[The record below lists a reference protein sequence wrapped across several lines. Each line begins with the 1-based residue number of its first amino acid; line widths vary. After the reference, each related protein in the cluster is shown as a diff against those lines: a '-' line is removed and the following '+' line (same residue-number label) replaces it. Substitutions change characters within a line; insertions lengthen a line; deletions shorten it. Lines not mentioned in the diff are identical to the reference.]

1 MNKLDMREVF
11 IVSMARTPNGSFGG
25 GLSSLK
31 AIDLGAIVIKEAVK
45 RAGIETVEV
54 GEVFMGNV
62 LQANTG
68 QAPARQ
74 AALKAGIP
82 HKVPCTAINKV
93 CASGMKA
100 IMFGAQA
107 IALGDQDVV
116 VCGGM
121 ESMSNA
127 PFMVENARFGIKY
140 GSQTFIDA
148 IVRDGLQ
155 DPYNGDMMGV
165 CGDICASKYEFTRE
179 DQDAYAIESY
189 KRAAAATTNG
199 WFKDE
204 IVPVEIP
211 QRKGDPIIVDK
222 DEDFSKI
229 SYDKIPMLR
238 PAFGKEGTVTA
249 ANASNLNDG
258 AAALVLMSREKMEA
272 LGVKPIAKILSY
284 ADAAQEPV
292 EFTTTPA
299 LAIPKA
305 LAKAGLTTDNID
317 LFEINEAFSV
327 VALANMKLLNIKHE
341 QTNVFGGGVSI
352 GHPIGVSGARII
364 CTLISALKVKAKT
377 KGAAG
382 ICNGG
387 GGASAM
393 VIEVV

>member
-1 MNKLDMREVF
+1 MREVY

-25 GLSSLK
+25 SLSSLK
-31 AIDLGAIVIKEAVK
+31 VIDLGAHVIREAVK
-45 RAGIETVEV
+45 RAGIEPTQVD
-54 GEVFMGNV
+54 EVFMGNV

-74 AALKAGIP
+74 AAIKAGLP
-82 HKVPCTAINKV
+82 MNVPCTAINKV

-127 PFMVENARFGIKY
+127 PFMVEGARFGIKY
-140 GSQTFIDA
+140 GNQTFIDA

-155 DPYNGDMMGV
+155 DPYDQSMMGA
-165 CGDICASKYEFTRE
+165 CGDYCASTYNFSRE
-179 DQDAYAIESY
+179 DQDNYAIASY
-189 KRAAAATTNG
+189 KRAAEATANG
-199 WFKDE
+199 WFKEE
-204 IVPVEIP
+204 IAPVSIP
-211 QRKGDPIIVDK
+211 QRSGEPIIVDT
-222 DEDFSKI
+222 DEDFSKV
-229 SYDKIPMLR
+229 SFDKIPSLR
-238 PAFGKEGTVTA
+238 PAFSKDGTVTA

-258 AAALVLMSREKMEA
+258 AAAIVLMSKEKMEE

-284 ADAAQEPV
+284 ADAAQEPK
-292 EFTTTPA
+292 EFTTSPS

-305 LAKAGLTTDNID
+305 LAKVGLNTSDID
-317 LFEINEAFSV
+317 LFEINEAFAV
-327 VALANMKLLNIKHE
+327 VALANMKLLHISHE
-341 QTNVFGGGVSI
+341 QTNVYGGGVSI
-352 GHPIGVSGARII
+352 GHPIGVSGCRII
-364 CTLISALKVKAKT
+364 CTLISALKQKGKT

-393 VIEVV
+393 VIELA

>member
-1 MNKLDMREVF
+1 MKEVY
-11 IVSMARTPNGSFGG
+11 IVSIARTPNGSFGG

-31 AIDLGAIVIKEAVK
+31 AIDLGALVIKEAVA
-45 RAGIETVEV
+45 RAGIKPTDVQ
-54 GEVFMGNV
+54 EVFMGNV

-74 AALKAGIP
+74 AAIKAGLP
-82 HKVPCTAINKV
+82 YNVPCTTVNKV

-140 GSQTFIDA
+140 GNQTFIDA

-165 CGDICASKYEFTRE
+165 CGDICATKYKFSRE

-189 KRAAAATTNG
+189 KRAAAATENG

-204 IVPVEIP
+204 IVPVAIP

-222 DEDFSKI
+222 DEDFSKV
-229 SYDKIPMLR
+229 SYDKIASLR
-238 PAFGKEGTVTA
+238 PAFAKDGTVTA

-258 AAALVLMSREKMEA
+258 AAALVLMSGDKMKA
-272 LGVKPIAKILSY
+272 LGLKPIAKILGY

-292 EFTTTPA
+292 EFTTTPS

-305 LAKAGLTTDNID
+305 LAKAELSIGEID
-317 LFEINEAFSV
+317 LFEINEAFAV
-327 VALANMKLLNIKHE
+327 VALANMKLLNIQHE

-352 GHPIGVSGARII
+352 GHPIGVSGARIV
-364 CTLISALKVKAKT
+364 CTLISALKQKGKT

-393 VIEVV
+393 VIELA

>member
-1 MNKLDMREVF
+1 
-11 IVSMARTPNGSFGG
+11 MARTPQGSFGG
-25 GLSSLK
+25 SL
-31 AIDLGAIVIKEAVK
+31 AGFSAVELGALVMKEAVK
-45 RAGIETVEV
+45 RAGIDVNEV

-62 LQANTG
+62 LQANNG

-74 AALKAGIP
+74 AALKAGFSP
-82 HKVPCTAINKV
+82 SVPCTTVNKV

-100 IMFGAQA
+100 IMFGAQS
-107 IALGDQDVV
+107 ILLGDQDVV
-116 VCGGM
+116 VVGGM

-127 PFMVENARFGIKY
+127 PFYVEKARWGIKY
-140 GSQTFIDA
+140 GNQTFVDA

-165 CGDICASKYEFTRE
+165 CGEVCADKYNFTRE
-179 DQDAYAIESY
+179 DQDNYAIASY
-189 KRAAAATTNG
+189 KRAAEATKNG

-204 IVPVEIP
+204 IVGVEIP
-211 QRKGDPIIVDK
+211 QRGGAPLVVLE
-222 DEDFSKI
+222 DEDYNKVKFE
-229 SYDKIPMLR
+229 KIPELK
-238 PAFGKEGTVTA
+238 PAFKKDGTVTA

-258 AAALVLMSREKMEA
+258 AAALVLMSKEKAEA
-272 LGVKPIAKILSY
+272 LGLKPLAKILSY

-292 EFTTTPA
+292 MFTTTPA

-305 LAKAGLTTDNID
+305 LKKAGKVVSDVD

-327 VALANMKLLNIKHE
+327 VALANMKELGLSHE

-364 CTLISALKVKAKT
+364 CTLISALKVKGKKT
-377 KGAAG
+377 GAAG

-393 VIEVV
+393 VIELM

>member
-1 MNKLDMREVF
+1 MNEVY
-11 IVSMARTPNGSFGG
+11 IVSMARTANGSFGG

-31 AIDLGAIVIKEAVK
+31 TIDLGAHVIKEAVK
-45 RAGIETVEV
+45 RAGIDPALV

-74 AALKAGIP
+74 AALKAGLP
-82 HKVPCTAINKV
+82 STVPCTAVNKV

-107 IALGDQDVV
+107 IALGDQDIV

-127 PFMVENARFGIKY
+127 PFMVEKARFGIKY
-140 GSQTFIDA
+140 GNQTFVDA

-155 DPYNGDMMGV
+155 DPYNGEIMGV
-165 CGDICASKYEFTRE
+165 CGDICAAKYEFSRE

-189 KRAAAATTNG
+189 KRAAAATENG
-199 WFKDE
+199 WWKDE

-211 QRKGDPIIVDK
+211 QRKGDPIVIDT
-222 DEDFSKI
+222 DEDFSKV
-229 SYDKIPMLR
+229 SYDKVPKLR

-258 AAALVLMSREKMEA
+258 AAALVLMSKDKMEE
-272 LGVKPIAKILSY
+272 LGLTPLAKVVSY

-292 EFTTTPA
+292 DFTTTPS

-305 LAKAGLTTDNID
+305 LHKAGWSVQDVD
-317 LFEINEAFSV
+317 LFEINEAFAV
-327 VALANMKLLNIKHE
+327 VALANMKLLNITHE

-364 CTLISALKVKAKT
+364 CTLISALKAKGKT

-393 VIEVV
+393 VIELA

>member
-1 MNKLDMREVF
+1 MKEVY

-45 RAGIETVEV
+45 RAGIEAVQV
-54 GEVFMGNV
+54 DEVFMGNV

-74 AALKAGIP
+74 AAIKAGIP
-82 HKVPCTAINKV
+82 YNVPCTAVNKV

-107 IALGDQDVV
+107 IALGDQEVV

-140 GSQTFIDA
+140 GNQTFIDT

-165 CGDICASKYEFTRE
+165 CGDICATKYEFSRE
-179 DQDAYAIESY
+179 DQDNYAIESY
-189 KRAAAATTNG
+189 KRAAAATENG

-211 QRKGDPIIVDK
+211 QRKGDPKIVDK
-222 DEDFSKI
+222 DEDFSKV
-229 SYDKIPMLR
+229 SYDKIPLLR

-258 AAALVLMSREKMEA
+258 AAALVLMSGEKMEE
-272 LGVKPIAKILSY
+272 LGVTPIARILSY

-292 EFTTTPA
+292 DFTTTPS

-305 LAKAGLTTDNID
+305 LVKAGLSIDQID
-317 LFEINEAFSV
+317 LFEINEAFAV
-327 VALANMKLLNIKHE
+327 VALANMKLLHIEHE

-352 GHPIGVSGARII
+352 GHPIGVSGARIV
-364 CTLISALKVKAKT
+364 CTLISALRQKQKN
-377 KGAAG
+377 KGVAG

-393 VIEVV
+393 VLELV

>member
-1 MNKLDMREVF
+1 MKEVY
-11 IVSMARTPNGSFGG
+11 IVSIARTPNGSFGG

-31 AIDLGAIVIKEAVK
+31 AIDLGALVIKEAVA
-45 RAGIETVEV
+45 RAGIKPTDVQ
-54 GEVFMGNV
+54 EVFMGNV

-74 AALKAGIP
+74 AAIKAGLP
-82 HKVPCTAINKV
+82 YNVPCTTVNKV

-140 GSQTFIDA
+140 GNQTFIDA

-165 CGDICASKYEFTRE
+165 CGDICATKYKFSRE

-189 KRAAAATTNG
+189 KRAAAATENG

-204 IVPVEIP
+204 IVPVAIP

-222 DEDFSKI
+222 DEDFSKV
-229 SYDKIPMLR
+229 SYDKIASLR
-238 PAFGKEGTVTA
+238 PAFAKDGTVTA

-258 AAALVLMSREKMEA
+258 AAALVLMSGDKMKA
-272 LGVKPIAKILSY
+272 LGLKPIAKILGY

-292 EFTTTPA
+292 EFTTTPS

-305 LAKAGLTTDNID
+305 LAKAELSIGEID
-317 LFEINEAFSV
+317 LFEINEAFAV
-327 VALANMKLLNIKHE
+327 VALANMKLLNIQHE

-352 GHPIGVSGARII
+352 GHPIGVSGARIV
-364 CTLISALKVKAKT
+364 CTLISALKQKGKT

-387 GGASAM
+387 GGASAV
-393 VIEVV
+393 VIELA

>member
-1 MNKLDMREVF
+1 MREVF
-11 IVSMARTPNGSFGG
+11 IVSIARTPNGSFGG

-31 AIDLGAIVIKEAVK
+31 AIDLGALVIKEAVQ
-45 RAGIETVEV
+45 RAGIKPTDVQ
-54 GEVFMGNV
+54 EVFMGNV

-74 AALKAGIP
+74 AAIKAGLP
-82 HKVPCTAINKV
+82 YSVPCTAVNKV

-140 GSQTFIDA
+140 GNQTFIDA

-155 DPYNGDMMGV
+155 DPYNGEMMGV
-165 CGDICASKYEFTRE
+165 CGDICATKYEFTRE

-189 KRAAAATTNG
+189 KRAAAATENG

-204 IVPVEIP
+204 IVSVAIP

-222 DEDFSKI
+222 DEDFSKV
-229 SYDKIPMLR
+229 SYDKISSLK
-238 PAFGKEGTVTA
+238 PAFGKDGTVTA

-258 AAALVLMSREKMEA
+258 AAALVLMSGSKMIE
-272 LGVKPIAKILSY
+272 LGLKPIAKILSY

-292 EFTTTPA
+292 EFTTTPS

-305 LAKAGLTTDNID
+305 LAKAALSIGDID
-317 LFEINEAFSV
+317 LFEINEAFAV

-364 CTLISALKVKAKT
+364 CTLISALKQKGKT

-393 VIEVV
+393 VIELV

>member
-1 MNKLDMREVF
+1 MREVY

-25 GLSSLK
+25 SLSSLK
-31 AIDLGAIVIKEAVK
+31 VIDLGAHVIREAVK
-45 RAGIETVEV
+45 RAGIDPSDV

-74 AALKAGIP
+74 AALKAGLP
-82 HKVPCTAINKV
+82 VNVPCTAINKV

-100 IMFGAQA
+100 IMLGAQA

-127 PFMVENARFGIKY
+127 PFMVEGARFGIKY
-140 GSQTFIDA
+140 GNQTFIDA

-155 DPYNGDMMGV
+155 DPYDQSMMGT
-165 CGDICASKYEFTRE
+165 CGDYCASKYEFSRE
-179 DQDAYAIESY
+179 DQDNYAIASY
-189 KRAAAATTNG
+189 KRAAEATANG
-199 WFKDE
+199 WFKNE
-204 IVPVEIP
+204 IAPVSIP
-211 QRKGDPIIVDK
+211 SRSGDPIIVDT
-222 DEDFSKI
+222 DEDFSKV
-229 SYDKIPMLR
+229 SYDKIPGLR

-258 AAALVLMSREKMEA
+258 AAAVVLMSSEKMQE
-272 LGVKPIAKILSY
+272 LGVTPLAKILSY
-284 ADAAQEPV
+284 ADAAQEPK
-292 EFTTTPA
+292 EFTTTPS

-305 LAKAGLTTDNID
+305 LSKVGLTTEDID
-317 LFEINEAFSV
+317 LFEINEAFAV
-327 VALANMKLLNIKHE
+327 VALVNMKLLNISHE
-341 QTNVFGGGVSI
+341 QTNVYGGGVSI
-352 GHPIGVSGARII
+352 GHPIGVSGCRII
-364 CTLISALKVKAKT
+364 CTLISALQQKGKN

-393 VIEVV
+393 VIELV

>member
-1 MNKLDMREVF
+1 MKEVF
-11 IVSMARTPNGSFGG
+11 IVSIARTPNGSFGG

-45 RAGIETVEV
+45 RAGIEPTEV
-54 GEVFMGNV
+54 QEVFMGNV

-74 AALKAGIP
+74 AAIKAGLP
-82 HKVPCTAINKV
+82 YNVPCTAVNKV

-140 GSQTFIDA
+140 GNQTFIDA

-165 CGDICASKYEFTRE
+165 CGDICASKYEFSRE

-189 KRAAAATTNG
+189 KRAAAATENG

-204 IVPVEIP
+204 IVPVAIP

-222 DEDFSKI
+222 DEDFSKV
-229 SYDKIPMLR
+229 SYDKIPLLR

-258 AAALVLMSREKMEA
+258 AAALVLMSGDKMKA
-272 LGVKPIAKILSY
+272 LGLKPIAKILSY

-292 EFTTTPA
+292 DFTTTPS

-305 LAKAGLTTDNID
+305 LAKGEVNIEDID

-364 CTLISALKVKAKT
+364 CTLISALKQKGKK

-393 VIEVV
+393 VIELV

>member
-1 MNKLDMREVF
+1 MKEVY
-11 IVSMARTPNGSFGG
+11 IVSIARTPNGSFGG

-31 AIDLGAIVIKEAVK
+31 AIDLGALVIKEAVA
-45 RAGIETVEV
+45 RAGIKPTDVQ
-54 GEVFMGNV
+54 EVFMGNV

-74 AALKAGIP
+74 AAIKAGLP
-82 HKVPCTAINKV
+82 YNVPCTTVNKV

-140 GSQTFIDA
+140 GNQTFIDA

-165 CGDICASKYEFTRE
+165 CGDICATKYKFSRE

-189 KRAAAATTNG
+189 KRAATATENG

-204 IVPVEIP
+204 IVPVAIP

-222 DEDFSKI
+222 DEDFSKV
-229 SYDKIPMLR
+229 SYDKIASLR
-238 PAFGKEGTVTA
+238 PAFAKDGTVTA

-258 AAALVLMSREKMEA
+258 AAALVLMSGDKMKA
-272 LGVKPIAKILSY
+272 LGLKPIAKILGY

-292 EFTTTPA
+292 EFTTTPS

-305 LAKAGLTTDNID
+305 LAKAELSIGEID
-317 LFEINEAFSV
+317 LFEINEAFAV
-327 VALANMKLLNIKHE
+327 VALANMKLLNIQHE

-352 GHPIGVSGARII
+352 GHPIGVSGARIV
-364 CTLISALKVKAKT
+364 CTLISALKQKGKT

-393 VIEVV
+393 VIELA

>member
-1 MNKLDMREVF
+1 MREVF
-11 IVSMARTPNGSFGG
+11 IVSIARTPNGSFGG

-31 AIDLGAIVIKEAVK
+31 AIDLGALVIKEVVE
-45 RAGIETVEV
+45 RAGIKPSDVQ
-54 GEVFMGNV
+54 EVFMGNV

-74 AALKAGIP
+74 AALKAGLP
-82 HKVPCTAINKV
+82 DNVPCTAVNKV

-140 GSQTFIDA
+140 GNQTFIDA

-165 CGDICASKYEFTRE
+165 CGDICASKYEFSRE

-189 KRAAAATTNG
+189 KRAAAATENG

-204 IVPVEIP
+204 IVPVAIP
-211 QRKGDPIIVDK
+211 QRKGDPIMVTV
-222 DEDFSKI
+222 DEDFSKV
-229 SYDKIPMLR
+229 SYDKIPSLR
-238 PAFGKEGTVTA
+238 PAFGKDGTVTA

-258 AAALVLMSREKMEA
+258 AAALVLMSGEKMKA
-272 LGVKPIAKILSY
+272 LGLKPIAKILAY
-284 ADAAQEPV
+284 ADAAQAPID
-292 EFTTTPA
+292 FTTTPS

-305 LAKAGLTTDNID
+305 LAKAELSIEDID
-317 LFEINEAFSV
+317 LFEINEAFAV

-364 CTLISALKVKAKT
+364 CTLISALKQKGKT

-393 VIEVV
+393 VIELA